1 MRTATRGGRTE
12 RRPMID
18 DGVVTRDAVLPQSLV
33 ITWEALDG
41 LVARLAERTGREFD
55 LVLAITRGGLV
66 PAGMLAYRLDLR
78 EILVAGAIFYL
89 PQGGTHPAPVIGHF
103 PDASLLADR
112 RVLVVDEVW
121 ETGET
126 MTEVLARV
134 RAAGGTPTSAVIHYK
149 PGRSRVGGAPDHWA
163 DTVESWVTYPYKA
176 GG

>member
-1 MRTATRGGRTE
+1 MPETL
-12 RRPMID
+12 I
-18 DGVVTRDAVLPQSLV
+18 V
-33 ITWEALDG
+33 TWEALDG
-41 LVARLAERTGREFD
+41 LVARLAEGTGRAFD

-78 EILVAGAIFYL
+78 EILVAGAIFYR
-89 PQGGTHPAPVIGHF
+89 PEGGTHPAPVIGHF
-103 PDASLLADR
+103 PDASLLGGQ

-134 RAAGGTPTSAVIHYK
+134 RAAGGSPTSAVIHYK
-149 PGRSRVGGAPDHWA
+149 PGRSRVAGAPDHWA
-163 DTVESWVTYPYKA
+163 ATVDDWVTYPYKA

>member
-1 MRTATRGGRTE
+1 MPETL
-12 RRPMID
+12 I
-18 DGVVTRDAVLPQSLV
+18 V
-33 ITWEALDG
+33 TWEALDG
-41 LVARLAERTGREFD
+41 LVARLAEKTGRDFD

-89 PQGGTHPAPVIGHF
+89 PEGGTHPRPVIGHF
-103 PDASLLADR
+103 PDDELLKGKK
-112 RVLVVDEVW
+112 VLVVDEVW

-134 RAAGGTPTSAVIHYK
+134 RQAGGEAVSAVIHYK
-149 PGRSRVGGAPDHWA
+149 PGRSRVDGAPDHWA
-163 DTVESWVTYPYKA
+163 DTVHDWVTYPYKA

>member
-1 MRTATRGGRTE
+1 MMGAM
-12 RRPMID
+12 PDML
-18 DGVVTRDAVLPQSLV
+18 VVT
-33 ITWEALDG
+33 WEVLDG
-41 LVARLAERTGREFD
+41 LVARLAQRVGRDHD

-89 PQGGTHPAPVIGHF
+89 PEGGTHPSPVIGHF
-103 PDASLLADR
+103 PDASLLEGQ

-126 MTEVLARV
+126 MTEVMARV
-134 RAAGGTPTSAVIHYK
+134 RAAGGHPVSAVIHYK
-149 PGRSRVGGAPDHWA
+149 PGRSRVDGVPDHWA
-163 DTVESWVTYPYKA
+163 DTVHDWVTYPYKA

>member
-1 MRTATRGGRTE
+1 M
-12 RRPMID
+12 PD
-18 DGVVTRDAVLPQSLV
+18 DGAMPEKLDL
-33 ITWEALDG
+33 TWEDLDN
-41 LVARLAERTGREFD
+41 LIARLAERVGRD
-55 LVLAITRGGLV
+55 HDVVLAITRGGLV

-89 PQGGTHPAPVIGHF
+89 PDGGTHEAPVIGHF
-103 PDASLLADR
+103 PEAELLVGR

-134 RAAGGTPTSAVIHYK
+134 RAAGGNPVSAVIHYK
-149 PGRSRVGGAPDHWA
+149 PGRSRVAGAPDHYA
-163 DTVESWVTYPYKA
+163 DTVHGWVTYPYKA

>member
-1 MRTATRGGRTE
+1 MPDHGAMTAV
-12 RRPMID
+12 PDM
-18 DGVVTRDAVLPQSLV
+18 LV
-33 ITWEALDG
+33 ITWEALDA
-41 LVARLAERTGREFD
+41 LVASLAEKTGRDHD

-103 PDASLLADR
+103 PDASLLQGQ

-126 MTEVLARV
+126 MTEVMARV
-134 RAAGGTPTSAVIHYK
+134 RAAGGTPVSAVIHYK
-149 PGRSRVGGAPDHWA
+149 PGRSRVEGAPDHWA
-163 DTVESWVTYPYKA
+163 DTVHDWVTYPYKA